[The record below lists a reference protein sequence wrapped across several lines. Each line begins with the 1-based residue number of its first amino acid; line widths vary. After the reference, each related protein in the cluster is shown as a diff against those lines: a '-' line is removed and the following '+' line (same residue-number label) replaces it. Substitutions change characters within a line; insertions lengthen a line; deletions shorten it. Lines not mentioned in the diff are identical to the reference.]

1 MTATTLSP
9 VDDRP
14 TSSVTA
20 AAPVADNRPIYL
32 AWGSAWAVGYGAMAL
47 DSGPTPVLD
56 LPSLVAPA
64 LLGLGLLGA
73 AVVTGIATGRNQ
85 RGVTG
90 PAKVAGTM
98 VGAAWL
104 TGFTAL
110 FLLITG
116 LGRVLGDDHLQT
128 VMWPA
133 GSALVVGLLYLAGG
147 AGARD
152 VVQYAL
158 GTWLAV
164 IGTAAVFLDTPGLY
178 VVLAVAG
185 AVGYAVAAALEPRR
199 VAAARVT
206 AA

>member
-1 MTATTLSP
+1 MTA
-9 VDDRP
+9 R
-14 TSSVTA
+14 
-20 AAPVADNRPIYL
+20 
-32 AWGSAWAVGYGAMAL
+32 G
-47 DSGPTPVLD
+47 
-56 LPSLVAPA
+56 
-64 LLGLGLLGA
+64 
-73 AVVTGIATGRNQ
+73 Q
-85 RGVTG
+85 RGATG
-90 PAKVAGTM
+90 PAKVSGTM

-128 VMWPA
+128 VVWPA

-147 AGARD
+147 AVARD

-158 GTWLAV
+158 GTWIAV

-185 AVGYAVAAALEPRR
+185 AGG
-199 VAAARVT
+199 
-206 AA
+206 

>member
-9 VDDRP
+9 IDDRP
-14 TSSVTA
+14 TSSATPA
-20 AAPVADNRPIYL
+20 ALVADNRPIYL

-47 DSGPTPVLD
+47 DGGSTPVLD

-64 LLGLGLLGA
+64 LLALGLLGA
-73 AVVTGIATGRNQ
+73 TVATGIATARGQ
-85 RGVTG
+85 RGATG
-90 PAKVAGTM
+90 PAEMAGTM

-128 VMWPA
+128 VVWPA

-147 AGARD
+147 AVARD

-158 GTWLAV
+158 GTWIAV
-164 IGTAAVFLDTPGLY
+164 IGTAAVLLDTPGLY

-185 AVGYAVAAALEPRR
+185 AGGYAVAAALEPRR
-199 VAAARVT
+199 IAVARAAA
-206 AA
+206 A